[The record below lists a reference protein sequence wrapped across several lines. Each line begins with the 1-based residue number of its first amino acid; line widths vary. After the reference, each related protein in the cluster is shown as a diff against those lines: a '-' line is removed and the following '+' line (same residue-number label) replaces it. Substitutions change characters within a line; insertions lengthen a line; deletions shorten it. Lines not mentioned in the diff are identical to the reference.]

1 MMRSLPSWRRIA
13 GIAILS
19 VVAATLP
26 GIALTNAT
34 WTEREYAVGTISTLQ
49 CAGNTDLTSRA
60 TSRFLYGSL
69 SGSSLDSVAGVTGV
83 VVTNNGTTQS
93 AVAGTPGASASG
105 SGDGGPLS
113 ATAIN
118 AAVLAGTTV
127 SLPLTWPTGVYQQ
140 YARAQDT
147 GTSNSASGAVSNSG
161 AIDTG
166 APGLSPGV
174 GSLSLNTLPGIG
186 TTLGNLT
193 NVALSVGAVASTATL
208 DGCSYAWT
216 GGTPTAAQL
225 TRSYLLSS
233 VNLNATS
240 PTVAALFNTSG
251 SITSLVQADVTTEF
265 GTAGTNGEAE
275 TAISASGLGAL
286 TSAVSTGLLSSL
298 LNPVNSALGILG
310 VSLSVNGSSPAQVSS
325 TVVTV
330 NMAPV
335 TTLLSSTIT
344 DGVVSVN
351 LATGQIGVD
360 VGALS
365 GGLNSRPAN
374 TDLLTDAQVLDIGA
388 RVNGLLT
395 AQIAA
400 IRTALTTALQTAT
413 VVVNLTVILKAG
425 STDVMSVRVG
435 YSGTL
440 KQFVDGTATTPLVT
454 VTGPQITILG
464 SGLIQTALTSTGAV
478 GILGTVLGT
487 LSSVTTTVLD
497 AAQSEAY
504 DQLLGAQLDT
514 ILASATTLETTAIGA
529 LTPLLVAIGT
539 LLTITLNAQPDQPGG
554 GAKPS
559 SSPQID
565 EFFVSAVKISAINGA
580 TSLLDLWL
588 ATSSV
593 GANAT

>member
-13 GIAILS
+13 GIAILA
-19 VVAATLP
+19 VVAATVP

-105 SGDGGPLS
+105 TGYAAPLS

-118 AAVLAGTTV
+118 AAVLAGTAV

-147 GTSNSASGAVSNSG
+147 GTSNSASGAVSNAG

-166 APGLSPGV
+166 DPGLSPGV

-286 TSAVSTGLLSSL
+286 TSAVSTGLLSPL

-388 RVNGLLT
+388 RVNSLLT

-497 AAQSEAY
+497 TAQSEAY
-504 DQLLGAQLDT
+504 DELLGAQLDT

-554 GAKPS
+554 GATPS
-559 SSPQID
+559 SSPQGD